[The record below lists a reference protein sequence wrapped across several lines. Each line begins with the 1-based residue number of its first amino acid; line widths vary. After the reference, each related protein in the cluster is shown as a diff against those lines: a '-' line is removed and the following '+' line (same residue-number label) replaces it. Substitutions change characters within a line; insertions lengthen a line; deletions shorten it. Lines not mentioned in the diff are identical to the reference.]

1 MTVDGEPGQVPASAT
16 SDPWSSEASQ
26 GRKRKRIWVPH
37 VDAELRA
44 LWLRVDVAR
53 TRKALSAEDRAVADG
68 VNDLVARAVR
78 AAHRNDPVPGRFVNW
93 WRGTL
98 VELAYRNLH
107 TARAQMVDLMTP
119 DELDAEI
126 PGVVARAHTE
136 LSRDDPRCISQ
147 AALLKKD
154 LPLRRAWVR
163 RLLEDVYEASDV
175 KHAQLRVFRNS
186 ILSAAAV
193 VILLTGTTATFT
205 AINPTAL
212 PLCFV
217 APDDGATRSTGD
229 GSGADGSQILL
240 NCPTR
245 TDTAVPTGGDV
256 LMVGL
261 VGLLGG
267 TLATTISIR
276 KLKGNSGAYNVPLA
290 LAWLKVPLGALT
302 AILGLVAIRGEFVPG
317 LSTLDSQ
324 EQILAYALLLG
335 FGQQAFTSLLDR
347 RASELVDALPSKD
360 AQVELVRPGQ
370 PVQIPTRADEK
381 STAQAEKAE

>member
-1 MTVDGEPGQVPASAT
+1 MAADEEPAQERTAT
-16 SDPWSSEASQ
+16 GNPWSSEASQ
-26 GRKRKRIWVPH
+26 KRRKRIWVPH

-44 LWLRVDVAR
+44 LWLRVDVASAR
-53 TRKALSAEDRAVADG
+53 DGWSAEDQVVAEG
-68 VNDLVARAVR
+68 VRDLVARAVR
-78 AAHRNDPVPGRFVNW
+78 AAYRNDPVPGRFFNW

-107 TARAQMVDLMTP
+107 TARAQMIDIMSP
-119 DELDAEI
+119 QELTAEI

-147 AALLKKD
+147 AALYAKPLA
-154 LPLRRAWVR
+154 LRRAWVR
-163 RLLEDVYEASDV
+163 RLLEDVYEAADV
-175 KHAQLRVFRNS
+175 QHARLRLFRNS
-186 ILSAAAV
+186 ILSAAAI

-205 AINPTAL
+205 ALNPTVL

-217 APDDGATRSTGD
+217 APDAGATQSSGDDSTAVGTP
-229 GSGADGSQILL
+229 LL

-245 TDTAVPTGGDV
+245 TDTEAPTGGDV

-267 TLATTISIR
+267 TLASTISIR

-290 LAWLKVPLGALT
+290 LAWLKVPLGAFT

-317 LSTLDSQ
+317 LSSLDSQ

-335 FGQQAFTSLLDR
+335 FGQQAFTGILDR
-347 RASELVDALPSKD
+347 RAGELVDSLPSKD
-360 AQVELVRPGQ
+360 SQVEMIRPG
-370 PVQIPTRADEK
+370 PATRASSMMEE
-381 STAQAEKAE
+381 SPTQEALQAET